1 MTVCPYCSQTYNSTY
16 PMTNLSRRQQAIYDA
31 VASGGPRGAPVTSLI
46 KAMYG
51 DDKPRSAG
59 GVLRVNIFEINQ
71 KIRERGQR
79 IRGRRDVG
87 YVLIED
93 SRIMDEPLER

>member
-1 MTVCPYCSQTYNSTY
+1 
-16 PMTNLSRRQQAIYDA
+16 MTNLSRRQQAIYDA

-51 DDKPRSAG
+51 DEKPRSAG

>member
-1 MTVCPYCSQTYNSTY
+1 MTTCPFCQQTYNSTY

-31 VASGGPRGAPVTSLI
+31 VVSGGPKGAPVSSLL

-51 DDKPRSAG
+51 DEKPRSAW
-59 GVLRVNIFEINQ
+59 GVMRVNIFEINQ

-79 IRGRRDVG
+79 IRGRRDIG
-87 YVLIED
+87 YVLVQDRSI
-93 SRIMDEPLER
+93 IDEPVER

>member
-1 MTVCPYCSQTYNSTY
+1 MSLCPYCGTVYNSTY

-31 VASGGPRGAPVTSLI
+31 VVSGGPRGAPVNSLI

-51 DDKPRSAG
+51 DDRPRSAG

-71 KIRERGQR
+71 KIKERGQR

-87 YVLIED
+87 YVLLED
-93 SRIMDEPLER
+93 NRFIDEPVER